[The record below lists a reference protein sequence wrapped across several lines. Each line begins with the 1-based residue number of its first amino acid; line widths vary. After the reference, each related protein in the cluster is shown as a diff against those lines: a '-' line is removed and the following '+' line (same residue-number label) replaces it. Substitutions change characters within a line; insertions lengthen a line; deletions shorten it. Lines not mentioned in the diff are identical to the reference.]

1 MARLVLTLAVEIDD
15 NRRDSRNRLRV
26 QLRGRFLLTTILEAA
41 IAVVEVALFVVG
53 AALMT
58 KFTSPATVALFAMT
72 SDRAF

>member
-58 KFTSPATVALFAMT
+58 KFTSPVTVALFAMT